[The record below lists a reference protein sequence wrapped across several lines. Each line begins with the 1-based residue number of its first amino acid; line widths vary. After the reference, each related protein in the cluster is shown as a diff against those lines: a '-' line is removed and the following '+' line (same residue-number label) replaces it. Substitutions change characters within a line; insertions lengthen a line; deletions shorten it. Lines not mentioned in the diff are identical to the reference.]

1 MSVEGTAMANKVSD
15 AADDDIREQAAQHT
29 LAANPLVGVRGQD
42 ILDSAR
48 LLLGQTL
55 SNPAVAAGQSLA
67 FLAEL
72 GRIATGGS
80 ELAPDAKDKRFADP
94 AWKESVPYRSLAQV
108 YLAWGNAL
116 YRFLDEAKIDKRD
129 AERARFVVSL
139 VVDAM
144 SPTNSLAGN
153 PAALKKL
160 LDTGGASLVHGV
172 ENFAVDLLR
181 NGGLPA
187 QVDTRKFAVGK
198 NLATT
203 PGSVV
208 CRTPV
213 MELIQYQP
221 MGDEVHKRPLLIA
234 PPQINKFYVFDLAA
248 EKSIVRYCLDGG
260 LQTFAIS
267 WKNPTP
273 AESHFGIDTYVGA
286 LEEAVDA
293 MRDITGSA
301 DVNVWGSCSGGIT
314 MSAFLAHLAARGETK
329 VHSAT
334 VAVCVLDM
342 AAARNT
348 TAGMFVT
355 PESIVAAKS
364 ASQLA
369 GVVEGQELARMF
381 AWMRPNDLIWN
392 YWVNNYLL
400 GNAPPAFDVL
410 YWNNDTT
417 RLPARLHA
425 DFLDLIDANPFVN
438 AGRLEVRGTPLDL
451 AQVNMAQVN
460 MAQANMAQANMDSYV
475 VAGLTDHIT
484 PWQGC
489 YNTAKLYG
497 GHSTFVLANSGHI
510 QSLLNP
516 PGNPKAFFWSGA
528 AKAAGPQAWLEQAE
542 KQSGSWWPHWLDWI
556 KARSAEMTSAPAALG
571 SDQNPPLDAAPG
583 RYVMEK

>member
-1 MSVEGTAMANKVSD
+1 MSIAGAAMTHEALAPDVAVD
-15 AADDDIREQAAQHT
+15 TDVREQAAQHT
-29 LAANPLVGVRGQD
+29 LAANPLVGIRSQD
-42 ILDSAR
+42 ILESAR
-48 LLLGQTL
+48 LLLGQML
-55 SNPAVAAGQSLA
+55 NHPAVAARQSLA

-80 ELAPDAKDKRFADP
+80 ELTPDAKDRRFADP
-94 AWKESVPYRSLAQV
+94 AWKESAAYRALAQG

-116 YRFLDEAKIDKRD
+116 HRFLDEARLDARD
-129 AERARFVVSL
+129 TERARFIVSL
-139 VVDAM
+139 VVDALA
-144 SPTNSLAGN
+144 PTNTLAGN

-160 LDTGGASLVHGV
+160 VDTGGASLVHGL
-172 ENFAVDLLR
+172 ENLVGDLVR

-187 QVDTRKFAVGK
+187 QVDTRGFAVGR

-208 CRTPV
+208 HRNPV
-213 MELIQYQP
+213 MELIQYRP
-221 MGDEVHKRPLLIA
+221 VGDVVHQRPLLIA
-234 PPQINKFYVFDLAA
+234 PPQINKFYVFDLAP
-248 EKSIVRYCLDGG
+248 EKSIIRYCVEGN

-267 WKNPTP
+267 WKNPT
-273 AESHFGIDTYVGA
+273 ADDRHFGIDTYVAA
-286 LEEAVDA
+286 LEDAVDA
-293 MRDITGSA
+293 IRDITGST
-301 DVNVWGSCSGGIT
+301 DVNIWGSCSGGIT
-314 MSAFLAHLAARGETK
+314 VSAFLAHLAARGEAK

-334 VAVCVLDM
+334 VAVCLLDM
-342 AAARNT
+342 AATRST

-364 ASQLA
+364 ASQLS

-400 GNAPPAFDVL
+400 GNTPPAFDVL

-438 AGRLEVRGTPLDL
+438 AGRLDVRGTPLDMSRL
-451 AQVNMAQVN
+451 NL
-460 MAQANMAQANMDSYV
+460 DSYV
-475 VAGLTDHIT
+475 VAGATDHIT

-497 GHSTFVLANSGHI
+497 ERSTFVLANSGHI

-516 PGNPKAFFWSGA
+516 PGN
-528 AKAAGPQAWLEQAE
+528 AKACFWAGAPSAASADAWLEHAA
-542 KQSGSWWPHWLDWI
+542 KQSGSWWPHWLGWI
-556 KARSAEMTSAPAALG
+556 RARSGALAPTPAALG
-571 SDQNPPLDAAPG
+571 SARYAPLDAAPG
-583 RYVMEK
+583 RYVMER

>member
-1 MSVEGTAMANKVSD
+1 MADELRAAASSD
-15 AADDDIREQAAQHT
+15 HDLREQAAQHT

-48 LLLGQTL
+48 TLLGRMM
-55 SNPAVAAGQSLA
+55 SNPGIAAREYLC
-67 FLAEL
+67 FLGEL
-72 GRIATGGS
+72 GRIAAGGC
-80 ELAPDAKDKRFADP
+80 ELAPDPKDKRFADP
-94 AWKESVPYRSLAQV
+94 AWKESVAYRALAQC
-108 YLAWGNAL
+108 YLAWSGAL
-116 YRFLDEAKIDKRD
+116 NRFVDQAKMDKRNT
-129 AERARFVVSL
+129 ERARFVVSL
-139 VVDAM
+139 LVDAM
-144 SPTNSLAGN
+144 SPTNSFAGN
-153 PAALKKL
+153 PTALKKL
-160 LDTGGASLVHGV
+160 VDTGGASLVHGL
-172 ENFAVDLLR
+172 ENFIGDLAR

-187 QVDTRKFAVGK
+187 QVDTRKFAVGV

-203 PGSVV
+203 AGSVV
-208 CRTPV
+208 YRDSV
-213 MELIQYQP
+213 MELIQYSP
-221 MGDEVHKRPLLIA
+221 IGDEVHKRPLLIA
-234 PPQINKFYVFDLAA
+234 PPQINKFYVFDLVP
-248 EKSIVRYCLDGG
+248 EKSIVQLALKGG

-273 AESHFGIDTYVGA
+273 IESHFGLDTYVEA
-286 LEEAVDA
+286 METAVDV

-301 DVNVWGSCSGGIT
+301 DVNIWGSCSGGIT
-314 MSAFLAHLAARGETK
+314 TSALLANLAARSEPK
-329 VHSAT
+329 IHSAT

-342 AAARNT
+342 SVAQNS

-355 PESIVAAKS
+355 QESIVAAKS
-364 ASQLA
+364 SSQLA

-425 DFLDLIDANPFVN
+425 DFLDLIGVNPYVN
-438 AGRLEVRGTPLDL
+438 AGRLAVRGTPLDMRR
-451 AQVNMAQVN
+451 V
-460 MAQANMAQANMDSYV
+460 NMDSYV
-475 VAGLTDHIT
+475 VAGVTDHIT

-497 GHSTFVLANSGHI
+497 ERSTFVLANSGHI

-516 PGNPKAFFWSGA
+516 PGNPKAFFWTA
-528 AKAAGPQAWLEQAE
+528 AARATGPDAWLERAA
-542 KQSGSWWPHWLDWI
+542 KHGGSWWPHWLGWI
-556 KARSAEMTSAPAALG
+556 KARSGEMSPAPAAQG
-571 SDQNPPLDAAPG
+571 SEQHPPLGAAPG